1 MINTIKQDVEERMN
15 KTIGVLRSDFQTIR
29 TGKASP
35 SLLDRIQVD
44 YYGSPT
50 PINQLA
56 NISTPE
62 ARMLVIQPWDK
73 SAISAIEK
81 AILKSDLGITPT
93 SDGIVIR
100 LVLPQLT
107 QENRKDLVK
116 RVKKKGE
123 EAKVS
128 VRNIRRDGNDE
139 LKALEK
145 SKEITEDESKG
156 AQGIG
161 VIIRNVLAGEQGV
174 DLHVLLVGNGA
185 ENCRDTGD
193 VAAVV
198 LDALQAPDNGLAGG
212 NGGKQQQD
220 VLVPDHLLDVVPED
234 DLAAGVELRGHK
246 IDILVR
252 VDGHMAGLGQLPGH
266 EAADDLAAVHA
277 HNGIN
282 GMGDVAGG

>member
-145 SKEITEDESKG
+145 SKGITEDESKG
-156 AQGIG
+156 AQENIQKLTDKF
-161 VIIRNVLAGEQGV
+161 IAEV
-174 DLHVLLVGNGA
+174 DKLV
-185 ENCRDTGD
+185 
-193 VAAVV
+193 
-198 LDALQAPDNGLAGG
+198 DN
-212 NGGKQQQD
+212 KEKEIME
-220 VLVPDHLLDVVPED
+220 V
-234 DLAAGVELRGHK
+234 
-246 IDILVR
+246 
-252 VDGHMAGLGQLPGH
+252 
-266 EAADDLAAVHA
+266 
-277 HNGIN
+277 
-282 GMGDVAGG
+282 